1 MCHTSSRINALMMHD
16 DDAQTRP
23 GGQAEGRRW
32 ERGQKIK
39 IVIPGGE
46 AVGMPLRWGG
56 GFYGNTPSQIV
67 FYIKEFLKVFLKGF
81 YDSFKAIYEGIQG

>member
-1 MCHTSSRINALMMHD
+1 MSNVSYLFHLPCVMMHD

-23 GGQAEGRRW
+23 GGQAEGSEW

-46 AVGMPLRWGG
+46 AGGMPLRRGG
-56 GFYGNTPSQIV
+56 WS
-67 FYIKEFLKVFLKGF
+67 LR
-81 YDSFKAIYEGIQG
+81 